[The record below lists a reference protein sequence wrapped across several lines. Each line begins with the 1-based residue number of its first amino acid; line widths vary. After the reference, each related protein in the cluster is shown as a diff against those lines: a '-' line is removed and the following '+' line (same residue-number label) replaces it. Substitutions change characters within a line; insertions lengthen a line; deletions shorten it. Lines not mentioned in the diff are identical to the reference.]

1 MPKRKDNSS
10 AGRGEAQL
18 YAYEEVLK
26 YIRKHIDEEQRGV
39 SKFLHSDKYLGC
51 GFKDSPN
58 ERAKMFTYLSLPAEG
73 ETARVKS
80 FPVMKKLYKGLLGV
94 ELVNKIKVIRTQMI
108 ESEFVLD

>member
-1 MPKRKDNSS
+1 MPKRKEEIS
-10 AGRGEAQL
+10 AGGTQTYE
-18 YAYEEVLK
+18 YEEVLR
-26 YIRKHIDEEQRGV
+26 YIRKHIDEEQGGV
-39 SKFLHSDKYLGC
+39 SKFLNSDKYLEC

-73 ETARVKS
+73 EKARTKS

-108 ESEFVLD
+108 ETEFVLP